1 MSAQGAPV
9 SRAVLVTGAASGIGR
24 AIASRFLR
32 EGDRVA
38 AIDLDLAALDL
49 ARRESWP
56 DAGERFMPIGADV
69 SAASDV
75 ASAVVAARERFG
87 RIDVLVNNAGI
98 TGGPQATK
106 IHETS
111 VEDFDRVWGVNGR
124 GVFLMCRA
132 VLPHLLAQGAGNIV
146 NIASVA
152 GYVAFPGRAAY
163 TVSKGAVVMLT
174 RSIAVD
180 YAAAGIRC
188 NAVCPGMIDT
198 PMTHWRLE
206 QPELLAQ
213 VNARIPQGCV
223 GAVDDVAAAVWFL
236 SSAEAR
242 YLNGS
247 SLVVDGGY
255 SSI

>member
-1 MSAQGAPV
+1 MN
-9 SRAVLVTGAASGIGR
+9 RAVLVTGAASGIGR

-38 AIDLDLAALDL
+38 AMDLDLAALEI
-49 ARRESWP
+49 ARSESWP
-56 DAGERFMPIGADV
+56 NVGDRFMPIAADV
-69 SAASDV
+69 SNARDAAAAV
-75 ASAVVAARERFG
+75 AAARERFG

-106 IHETS
+106 LHETS

-132 VLPHLLAQGAGNIV
+132 ALPQMLAQGAGAIV

-152 GYVAFPGRAAY
+152 GIVAFPARAAY
-163 TVSKGAVVMLT
+163 NASKGAVVMLT
-174 RSIAVD
+174 RSVAVD

-206 QPELLAQ
+206 QPELRAQ
-213 VNARIPQGCV
+213 VTARIPQGDV
-223 GAVDDVAAAVWFL
+223 GGVDDVASAVWFL
-236 SSAEAR
+236 ASAEAR

>member
-1 MSAQGAPV
+1 MN
-9 SRAVLVTGAASGIGR
+9 RAVLVTGAASGIGR

-38 AIDLDLAALDL
+38 AMDLDLAALEI
-49 ARRESWP
+49 ARSESWP
-56 DAGERFMPIGADV
+56 NVGERFMPIAADV
-69 SAASDV
+69 SNARDV
-75 ASAVVAARERFG
+75 AAAVAQARERFG

-106 IHETS
+106 LHETS

-132 VLPHLLAQGAGNIV
+132 ALPHMLAQGAGAIV

-152 GYVAFPGRAAY
+152 GIVAFPARAAY
-163 TVSKGAVVMLT
+163 NASKGAVVMLT
-174 RSIAVD
+174 RSVAVD

-206 QPELLAQ
+206 QPELRAQ
-213 VNARIPQGCV
+213 VTARIPQGDV
-223 GAVDDVAAAVWFL
+223 GGVDDVASAVWFL
-236 SSAEAR
+236 ASTEAR

>member
-1 MSAQGAPV
+1 M

-24 AIASRFLR
+24 AITSRFLR

-38 AIDLDLAALDL
+38 AIDLDAAALANTRDE
-49 ARRESWP
+49 AWR
-56 DAGERFMPIGADV
+56 DAGDRCAPIAADV
-69 SAASDV
+69 ADATSAQAGV
-75 ASAVVAARERFG
+75 AQARERFG

-98 TGGPQATK
+98 TGGPQATRL
-106 IHETS
+106 HETT
-111 VEDFDRVWGVNGR
+111 VDDFDRVWGVNGR

-132 VLPHLLAQGAGNIV
+132 ALPHMLAQGAGVIV

-152 GYVAFPGRAAY
+152 GFVAFPGRAAY
-163 TVSKGAVVMLT
+163 SISKGAVVMLT

-188 NAVCPGMIDT
+188 NCVCPGMVDT

-206 QPELLAQ
+206 QPELRAQ
-213 VNARIPQGCV
+213 VIARIPQGDV
-223 GAVDDVAAAVWFL
+223 GQVDDVASAVWFL
-236 SSAEAR
+236 AGPEAR

-247 SLVVDGGY
+247 ALIVDGGY
-255 SSI
+255 SSV

>member
-1 MSAQGAPV
+1 MKRTV
-9 SRAVLVTGAASGIGR
+9 IVTGAASGIGR
-24 AIASRFLR
+24 AITSRFLR
-32 EGDRVA
+32 EGDSVA
-38 AIDLDLAALDL
+38 AFDLDSAALET

-56 DAGERFMPIGADV
+56 DAGERFMPIAGDV
-69 SAASDV
+69 SVTAEAAAAV
-75 ASAVVAARERFG
+75 AAARERFG

-98 TGGPQATK
+98 TGGPKATK
-106 IHETS
+106 LHETPID
-111 VEDFDRVWGVNGR
+111 DFDRVWGVNTR
-124 GVFLMCRA
+124 GVFLMCHA
-132 VLPHLLAQGAGNIV
+132 AIPHFLAQGDGAIV

-163 TVSKGAVVMLT
+163 TVTKGAVVMLT
-174 RSIAVD
+174 RSVAVD

-206 QPELLAQ
+206 QPELRAQ
-213 VNARIPQGCV
+213 VVARIPQGDV
-223 GAVDDVAAAVWFL
+223 GSVDDVANAVWFL
-236 SSAEAR
+236 ASAEAR

-247 SLVVDGGY
+247 SLVVDGAY

>member
-1 MSAQGAPV
+1 MN
-9 SRAVLVTGAASGIGR
+9 RAVLVTGAASGIGR

-32 EGDRVA
+32 EGDSVA
-38 AIDLDLAALDL
+38 VIDLDLAALEA
-49 ARRESWP
+49 ARSESWP
-56 DAGERFMPIGADV
+56 DAGERFMPLAADV
-69 SAASDV
+69 SNAGDA
-75 ASAVVAARERFG
+75 ASAVSAARERFG

-98 TGGPQATK
+98 TGGPRATK
-106 IHETS
+106 LHETPI
-111 VEDFDRVWGVNGR
+111 EDFDRVWGVNGR

-132 VLPHLLAQGAGNIV
+132 ALPHMLAQGAGAIV

-152 GYVAFPGRAAY
+152 GIVAFPARAAY
-163 TVSKGAVVMLT
+163 NASKGAVVMLT

-206 QPELLAQ
+206 QPELRAQ
-213 VNARIPQGCV
+213 VVARIPQGDV
-223 GAVDDVAAAVWFL
+223 GGVDDVAAAVWFL
-236 SSAEAR
+236 ASAEAR

>member
-1 MSAQGAPV
+1 MN
-9 SRAVLVTGAASGIGR
+9 RAVLVTGAASGIGR

-38 AIDLDLAALDL
+38 AMDLDLAALEI
-49 ARRESWP
+49 ARSESWP
-56 DAGERFMPIGADV
+56 NVGERFMPIAADV
-69 SAASDV
+69 SNARDAAAAV
-75 ASAVVAARERFG
+75 AQARERFG

-106 IHETS
+106 LHETS

-132 VLPHLLAQGAGNIV
+132 ALPHMLAQGAGAIV

-152 GYVAFPGRAAY
+152 GIVAFPARAAY
-163 TVSKGAVVMLT
+163 NASKGAVVMLT
-174 RSIAVD
+174 RSVAVD

-206 QPELLAQ
+206 QPELRAQ
-213 VNARIPQGCV
+213 VTARIPQGDV
-223 GAVDDVAAAVWFL
+223 GGVDDVASAVWFL
-236 SSAEAR
+236 ASTEAR

>member
-1 MSAQGAPV
+1 MN
-9 SRAVLVTGAASGIGR
+9 RAVLVTGAASGIGR

-38 AIDLDLAALDL
+38 AMDLDLAALEL
-49 ARRESWP
+49 ARSESWP
-56 DAGERFMPIGADV
+56 NVGERFMPIAADV
-69 SAASDV
+69 SNARDAAAAV
-75 ASAVVAARERFG
+75 AQARERFG

-106 IHETS
+106 LHETS

-132 VLPHLLAQGAGNIV
+132 ALPQMLAQGAGAIV

-152 GYVAFPGRAAY
+152 GIVAFPARAAY
-163 TVSKGAVVMLT
+163 NASKGAVVMLT
-174 RSIAVD
+174 RSVAVD

-206 QPELLAQ
+206 QAELRAQ
-213 VNARIPQGCV
+213 VVARIPQGDV
-223 GAVDDVAAAVWFL
+223 GGVDDVASAVWFL
-236 SSAEAR
+236 ASAEAR

>member
-1 MSAQGAPV
+1 MN
-9 SRAVLVTGAASGIGR
+9 RAVLVTGAASGIGR

-38 AIDLDLAALDL
+38 AIDLDLAALEI
-49 ARRESWP
+49 ARSESWSNVG
-56 DAGERFMPIGADV
+56 DRFMPIVADV
-69 SAASDV
+69 SNARDAAAAV
-75 ASAVVAARERFG
+75 AEARERFG

-106 IHETS
+106 LHETS

-132 VLPHLLAQGAGNIV
+132 ALPHMLAQGAGAIV

-152 GYVAFPGRAAY
+152 GIVAFPARAAY
-163 TVSKGAVVMLT
+163 NASKGAVVMLT
-174 RSIAVD
+174 RSVAVD

-206 QPELLAQ
+206 QPELRAQ
-213 VNARIPQGCV
+213 VTARIPQGDV
-223 GAVDDVAAAVWFL
+223 GGVDDVASAVWFL
-236 SSAEAR
+236 ASAEAR

>member
-1 MSAQGAPV
+1 MSRV
-9 SRAVLVTGAASGIGR
+9 VIVTGAASGIGR
-24 AIASRFLR
+24 AIASRFLG
-32 EGDRVA
+32 EGDHVVV
-38 AIDLDLAALDL
+38 IDLDPTALDNT
-49 ARRESWP
+49 RRESWR
-56 DAGERFMPIGADV
+56 DAGERCTPIAADV
-69 SAASDV
+69 SLASDV
-75 ASAVVAARERFG
+75 TSAVAAAWERFG

-98 TGGPQATK
+98 TGGPQATRL
-106 IHETS
+106 HETS

-132 VLPHLLAQGAGNIV
+132 ALPHMLSLGGGVIV

-163 TVSKGAVVMLT
+163 TISKGAVVMLT

-180 YAAAGIRC
+180 YAASGIRC

-206 QPELLAQ
+206 QPELRAQ
-213 VNARIPQGCV
+213 VVARIPQGDV
-223 GAVDDVAAAVWFL
+223 GGVDDVASAAWFL
-236 SSAEAR
+236 AGAEAR

>member
-1 MSAQGAPV
+1 MN
-9 SRAVLVTGAASGIGR
+9 RAVLVTGAASGIGR

-38 AIDLDLAALDL
+38 AIDLDLAALEI
-49 ARRESWP
+49 ARSESWP
-56 DAGERFMPIGADV
+56 NVGDRFMPIAADV
-69 SAASDV
+69 SNARDAAAAV
-75 ASAVVAARERFG
+75 AQARERFG
-87 RIDVLVNNAGI
+87 RVDVLVNNAGI
-98 TGGPQATK
+98 TGGPQATRL
-106 IHETS
+106 HETS

-132 VLPHLLAQGAGNIV
+132 ALPQMLVQGAGAIV

-152 GYVAFPGRAAY
+152 GIVAFPARAAY
-163 TVSKGAVVMLT
+163 NASKGAVVMLT
-174 RSIAVD
+174 RSVAVD

-206 QPELLAQ
+206 QAELRAQ
-213 VNARIPQGCV
+213 VVARIPQGDV
-223 GAVDDVAAAVWFL
+223 GGVDDVASAVWFL
-236 SSAEAR
+236 ASAEAR

>member
-9 SRAVLVTGAASGIGR
+9 NRAVLVTGAASGIGR

-75 ASAVVAARERFG
+75 ASAVAAARERFG

-132 VLPHLLAQGAGNIV
+132 ALPHMLAQGAGNIV

-223 GAVDDVAAAVWFL
+223 GAVDDVASAVWFL

>member
-1 MSAQGAPV
+1 MN
-9 SRAVLVTGAASGIGR
+9 RAVLVTGAASGIGR

-38 AIDLDLAALDL
+38 AIDLDLAALEI
-49 ARRESWP
+49 ARSESWP
-56 DAGERFMPIGADV
+56 NVGDRFMPIAADV
-69 SAASDV
+69 SNAHDAAAAV
-75 ASAVVAARERFG
+75 AAARERFG

-106 IHETS
+106 LHETS

-132 VLPHLLAQGAGNIV
+132 ALPHMLAQGAGAIV

-152 GYVAFPGRAAY
+152 GIVAFPARAAY
-163 TVSKGAVVMLT
+163 NASKGAVVMLT
-174 RSIAVD
+174 RSVAVD

-206 QPELLAQ
+206 QPELRAQ
-213 VNARIPQGCV
+213 VTSRIPQGDV
-223 GAVDDVAAAVWFL
+223 GGVDDVASAVWFL
-236 SSAEAR
+236 ASTEAR